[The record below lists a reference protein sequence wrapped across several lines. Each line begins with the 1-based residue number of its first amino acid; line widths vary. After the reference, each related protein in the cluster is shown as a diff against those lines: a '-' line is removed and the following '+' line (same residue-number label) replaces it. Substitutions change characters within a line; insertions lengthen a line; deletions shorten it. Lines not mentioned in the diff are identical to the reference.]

1 MRLPWLFDIPP
12 VRGYTLLIV
21 AYPDYHPHRQHVKMF
36 RRLLRSS
43 LIPIIAILAAS
54 GCTAPGT
61 IGLSTAGS
69 PIPTFDPAL
78 LSVTAAPSATPL
90 PTYTPYPTEPIVQII
105 DDSHARCGGWILM
118 QLGVI
123 NWGNMPAKKFTV
135 QWSAGVPIESNTTRI
150 DDLEW
155 GALPYYFRN
164 KEVQFPCDETT
175 TFTAWV
181 RVDTL
186 NEVPEIYEDNNYKEL
201 TFTVPYY
208 PPTRPP

>member
-1 MRLPWLFDIPP
+1 M
-12 VRGYTLLIV
+12 
-21 AYPDYHPHRQHVKMF
+21 
-36 RRLLRSS
+36 
-43 LIPIIAILAAS
+43 
-54 GCTAPGT
+54 
-61 IGLSTAGS
+61 
-69 PIPTFDPAL
+69 

-90 PTYTPYPTEPIVQII
+90 PTYTPYPTAQRAPTSTPFPTFPPRLLPSSTPIPRQQPAATAVSQPTQHPPIAGYVGIPEATGPPLAELEPIVQII

-135 QWSAGVPIESNTTRI
+135 EWSAGVPIEADITRI

-155 GALPYYFRN
+155 DALPYYFRN